1 MLTLKSLE
9 TEVIAI
15 LSSHRS
21 SSNPSVPRVVG
32 VTALLTYIQHRLS
45 PNKPDLSREMLEEA
59 LDRLE
64 AKGEILSAPRRSYCM
79 ARPFVVVGDD
89 GLEDALFVGD
99 RAYLTSAA
107 SSLETCID
115 SSTPAIR
122 SRLQYDQAREKLK
135 LTGVGILRL
144 ADLQQRLPLPSLPA
158 AHKLHT
164 PLAERSPFEIS
175 DPIDNY
181 APTLSL
187 SQRDRWY
194 SLSRGQS
201 PKSPLFRLP
210 DKSYLWLDN
219 QVVFSIDHTTA
230 ILSMFYLDKEA
241 GSPALVQWEETS
253 GILDLTDIFLPVD
266 YWKIVNSLS
275 DEINGETRRRFVRS
289 RYRDAIGATFLRLGI
304 HL

>member
-9 TEVIAI
+9 VEIITI

-32 VTALLTYIQHRLS
+32 LTALLTYIQHRLS
-45 PNKPDLSREMLEEA
+45 PNVPDLSREMLEEA
-59 LDRLE
+59 LDCLE

-79 ARPFVVVGDD
+79 ARPFVVVGDE
-89 GLEDALFVGD
+89 GLEDALFIGD

-107 SSLETCID
+107 SALETRID
-115 SSTPAIR
+115 SSTPSIH
-122 SRLQYDQAREKLK
+122 SRLQYEQAPERLRFHAI
-135 LTGVGILRL
+135 GILRL

-158 AHKLHT
+158 SHRLHT
-164 PLAERSPFEIS
+164 PIAERSPFDIS

-181 APTLSL
+181 APTLSMF
-187 SQRDRWY
+187 QRDRWY

-201 PKSPLFRLP
+201 PRSPLFRLP
-210 DKSYLWLDN
+210 DKSYLWLDG
-219 QVVFSIDHTTA
+219 QAVFSLDSSTA
-230 ILSMFYLDKEA
+230 ILSMFCLDKEA
-241 GSPALVQWEETS
+241 DSPALVQWEETS
-253 GILDLTDIFLPVD
+253 GILDLTDIFLPID

-275 DEINGETRRRFVRS
+275 EEINGENRRRFVRP
-289 RYRDAIGATFLRLGI
+289 RYRDAVVATFLRLGI

>member
-1 MLTLKSLE
+1 MLTSKSLE
-9 TEVIAI
+9 SEVITI

-21 SSNPSVPRVVG
+21 SNNPSVPRVVG
-32 VTALLTYIQHRLS
+32 LTALLAYIQHRLN
-45 PNKPDLSREMLEEA
+45 PNEPELSRESLEEA

-79 ARPFVVVGDD
+79 ARPFVVVGDE

-107 SSLETCID
+107 SALETRID

-122 SRLQYDQAREKLK
+122 SRLQYEQARERLK
-135 LTGVGILRL
+135 LHGIGILRL

-158 AHKLHT
+158 AHRLHT
-164 PLAERSPFEIS
+164 PMAERSPFDIS

-201 PKSPLFRLP
+201 PRSPLFRLP
-210 DKSYLWLDN
+210 DKSYLWLDG
-219 QVVFSIDHTTA
+219 QAVFSLDRSTA
-230 ILSMFYLDKEA
+230 ILSMYYLDKEA
-241 GSPALVQWEETS
+241 DSPALVQWEETS
-253 GILDLTDIFLPVD
+253 GILDLTDIFLPID
-266 YWKIVNSLS
+266 YWKILNSLS
-275 DEINGETRRRFVRS
+275 EEINGETRRRFVRS
-289 RYRDAIGATFLRLGI
+289 RYRDAVGATFLRLGI

>member
-1 MLTLKSLE
+1 MLTSKSLE
-9 TEVIAI
+9 TEVVTI

-21 SSNPSVPRVVG
+21 SNNPSVPRVVG
-32 VTALLTYIQHRLS
+32 FMALLTYIQHRLN
-45 PNKPDLSREMLEEA
+45 PNEPELSRESLEEA

-99 RAYLTSAA
+99 RAYFTSAA
-107 SSLETCID
+107 RALETRID

-122 SRLQYDQAREKLK
+122 SRLQYEQARERLK
-135 LTGVGILRL
+135 LHGIGILKL
-144 ADLQQRLPLPSLPA
+144 ADLQQRLPLPSLPSV
-158 AHKLHT
+158 HRLHT
-164 PLAERSPFEIS
+164 PMAERSPFDIS

-201 PKSPLFRLP
+201 PRSPLFRLP
-210 DKSYLWLDN
+210 DNSYVWLDS
-219 QVVFSIDHTTA
+219 QSVYSLDRSTA
-230 ILSMFYLDKEA
+230 ILSMFHLDKEA
-241 GSPALVQWEETS
+241 GSPVLVRWDETS

-266 YWKIVNSLS
+266 YWKIVYSLS
-275 DEINGETRRRFVRS
+275 EEIDGESRRRFVRA
-289 RYRDAIGATFLRLGI
+289 RYREAVGATFLRLGI
-304 HL
+304 TL

>member
-9 TEVIAI
+9 AEVIAI

-32 VTALLTYIQHRLS
+32 VTGLLTYIQHRLS

-79 ARPFVVVGDD
+79 ARPFVVVGDE
-89 GLEDALFVGD
+89 GLEDALFIGD

-107 SSLETCID
+107 SALETRID
-115 SSTPAIR
+115 SSTPTIR
-122 SRLQYDQAREKLK
+122 SRLQYEHAREKLW
-135 LTGVGILRL
+135 LHGIGILRL
-144 ADLQQRLPLPSLPA
+144 ADLQQRLSLPSLPS

-164 PLAERSPFEIS
+164 PIAERSPFDIS

-187 SQRDRWY
+187 TQRDRWY

-201 PKSPLFRLP
+201 PRSPLFRLP
-210 DKSYLWLDN
+210 DKSYLWLELEKTSKN
-219 QVVFSIDHTTA
+219 FSTQT
-230 ILSMFYLDKEA
+230 
-241 GSPALVQWEETS
+241 
-253 GILDLTDIFLPVD
+253 
-266 YWKIVNSLS
+266 
-275 DEINGETRRRFVRS
+275 
-289 RYRDAIGATFLRLGI
+289 
-304 HL
+304 

>member
-1 MLTLKSLE
+1 MLPSKSLE
-9 TEVIAI
+9 SELITI

-21 SSNPSVPRVVG
+21 SNNPSVPRVVG
-32 VTALLTYIQHRLS
+32 FTALLRYIQHRLN
-45 PNKPDLSREMLEEA
+45 PNEPELSRESLEEA
-59 LDRLE
+59 LYRLE

-79 ARPFVVVGDD
+79 ARPFVVVGDE
-89 GLEDALFVGD
+89 GLEDSLFVGD
-99 RAYLTSAA
+99 RAYLMSAA
-107 SSLETCID
+107 SALGTPID
-115 SSTPAIR
+115 SSTPAIH
-122 SRLQYDQAREKLK
+122 SQLTYEQAREMLK
-135 LTGVGILRL
+135 LHGIGILRL
-144 ADLQQRLPLPSLPA
+144 ADLQQRLPLPSVPPA
-158 AHKLHT
+158 HRLHT
-164 PLAERSPFEIS
+164 VMAERSPFEIS

-181 APTLSL
+181 APTISL

-201 PKSPLFRLP
+201 PRSPLFRLP

-219 QVVFSIDHTTA
+219 QVVFSIDHSTA

>member
-1 MLTLKSLE
+1 MLTSKSLE
-9 TEVIAI
+9 SELITI

-21 SSNPSVPRVVG
+21 SKNPSVPRVVG
-32 VTALLTYIQHRLS
+32 FTALLTYIQHRLN
-45 PNKPDLSREMLEEA
+45 PNEPELSRESLEEA
-59 LDRLE
+59 LYRLE

-79 ARPFVVVGDD
+79 ARPFVVVGDE

-99 RAYLTSAA
+99 RAYLMSAA
-107 SSLETCID
+107 SALGTPID
-115 SSTPAIR
+115 SSTPAIH
-122 SRLQYDQAREKLK
+122 SQLTYEQAREMLK
-135 LTGVGILRL
+135 LHGIGILRL
-144 ADLQQRLPLPSLPA
+144 ADLQQRLPLPSVPPA
-158 AHKLHT
+158 HRLHT
-164 PLAERSPFEIS
+164 VMAERSPFEIS

-181 APTLSL
+181 APTISL
-187 SQRDRWY
+187 SQRDRWH

-201 PKSPLFRLP
+201 PRSPLFRLP

-219 QVVFSIDHTTA
+219 QVVFSIDHSTA